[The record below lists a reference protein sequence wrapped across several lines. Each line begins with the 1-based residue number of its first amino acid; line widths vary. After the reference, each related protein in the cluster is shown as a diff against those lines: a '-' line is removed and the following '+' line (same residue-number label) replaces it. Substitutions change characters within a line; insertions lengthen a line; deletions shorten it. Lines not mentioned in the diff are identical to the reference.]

1 MNQSIT
7 AARPSCQVTA
17 AIRASDAALT
27 PSRKPE
33 AQGEFR
39 NLGMNGLLINT
50 KTKAGKKI
58 PMVASI
64 APDEPA
70 TTYPIKVAVV
80 KTGPGKLAY
89 RNCIEKLLVGK
100 PVPTVHEISS
110 EKRQK
115 HVTTAKQHRSNFEK
129 KRVSFRRLTG
139 TMGMI
144 AFDAPAFT
152 GIKNIQRIGSR
163 LAYGFLFSG

>member
-1 MNQSIT
+1 M
-7 AARPSCQVTA
+7 
-17 AIRASDAALT
+17 
-27 PSRKPE
+27 
-33 AQGEFR
+33 
-39 NLGMNGLLINT
+39 
-50 KTKAGKKI
+50 
-58 PMVASI
+58 
-64 APDEPA
+64 
-70 TTYPIKVAVV
+70 
-80 KTGPGKLAY
+80 AY

-163 LAYGFLFSG
+163 LAYGFLFPVDAKILYRHYDEASRKKEKDLVGSKEKQHHHCCANKRGERALIALFPNPQRA